1 MKSCCNDFER
11 ARAQLADPVSG
22 LPTLQGSPLRYC
34 PWCGSPLGLTGE
46 PAAPASRPSRRKA
59 ASSRD
64 TAAAPAAAA
73 VPPSPPAGAS
83 GYVAYVDGACSNNQA
98 AGPQRGGWAAVFTDG
113 RSFSGGDEATTNNR
127 MELRAAIEALRQT
140 PPGSAVTINSDSA
153 YVVNAFLQ
161 NWFRGWEARGW
172 RNVKGA
178 PVENQDLWRQLRAE
192 AEQRRVTWVKVQG
205 HAGNELNELADQLAV
220 AAIPRK

>member
-1 MKSCCNDFER
+1 MKSCCTDFER

-46 PAAPASRPSRRKA
+46 PAAA
-59 ASSRD
+59 
-64 TAAAPAAAA
+64 
-73 VPPSPPAGAS
+73 PPSPPAGAS

-98 AGPQRGGWAAVFTDG
+98 AGLQRGGWAAVFTDG